1 MRRRVEGCGEC
12 VKCVRC
18 CGVSGW
24 RQGGGQQS
32 LESGCGFGLLKAAP
46 WPLPTLPASLAT
58 RRQRGCGLRFPAARS
73 PLFQGVDGAH
83 ARVSWVGSDV
93 IGSAKATMLR

>member
-1 MRRRVEGCGEC
+1 MRRRVEGCGVC

-24 RQGGGQQS
+24 RQGGATKPGVRLRFRAPEGS
-32 LESGCGFGLLKAAP
+32 TMAAP
-46 WPLPTLPASLAT
+46 DASSQPRDTSTA
-58 RRQRGCGLRFPAARS
+58 GLRFPAARS